1 MANDASATMIDSVF
15 LAKLILSELYK
26 EPVEGLAER
35 LKERAPRGLTEE
47 ALNAAAEHIIR
58 THGSGSF
65 PKYPACIAAIE
76 KFHGNASAGLPVHG
90 AGSHGV
96 TKDTYA
102 DMGIQFCRRAG
113 VTGFAAKVVNREPA
127 NESQWLTWQ
136 AYFKSI
142 QMHGLASYMK
152 SAQTMT
158 FPSDWPWEFDTFS
171 PVGSAIHPPAYIAA
185 ERMVYRGGV

>member
-65 PKYPACIAAIE
+65 PKYPACIGAIE

-90 AGSHGV
+90 AVSHGV
-96 TKDTYA
+96 TKETYVDRA
-102 DMGIQFCRRAG
+102 IQFCRRAG
-113 VTGFAAKVVNREPA
+113 VSGFHAKVIKREDD
-127 NESQWLTWQ
+127 ESAWLTWQ
-136 AYFKSI
+136 AYFNAI
-142 QMHGLASYMK
+142 EMRGLAGHMK
-152 SAQTMT
+152 SAQIMT
-158 FPSDWPWEFDTFS
+158 VPTDWPWEFDTFS
-171 PVGSAIHPPAYIAA
+171 PVGSAIHPPAYIAT
-185 ERMVYRGGV
+185 ERRVYRGGE